1 MDRSRGPET
10 TTPPGEYPAELER
23 EVVLRSGERVRVR
36 PIRVEDAPRL
46 VAMHARFSQHTAY
59 QRFFTV
65 LRRLPP
71 DWAKVLATVDYRRRL
86 ALVAERD
93 TPEGPQVLG
102 VGRWE
107 PTDREDTAEVAF
119 VVEDAWQGKGLG
131 TLLLLDL
138 LRAAEA
144 RGLRRFCA
152 YVLADNARMLALF
165 ARFTDIERRRVETGV
180 VEIVFTPRRARAAA
194 ARA

>member
-1 MDRSRGPET
+1 MDPSHGRET
-10 TTPPGEYPAELER
+10 SAPPAAYPGDLER
-23 EVVLRSGERVRVR
+23 EVTLRSGERVRVR

-46 VAMHARFSQHTAY
+46 MAMHARFSQHTAY

-65 LRRLPP
+65 LKRLPP

-86 ALVAERD
+86 ALVAEID
-93 TPEGPQVLG
+93 TPAGPQVLG

-119 VVEDAWQGKGLG
+119 VVEDAWQAKGLG
-131 TLLLLDL
+131 TILLLDL

-152 YVLADNARMLALF
+152 FVLADNTRMLGLF
-165 ARFTDIERRRVETGV
+165 ARFTDIERRRVESGV
-180 VEIVFTPRRARAAA
+180 VEIIFTPRRARAAA
-194 ARA
+194 RA